1 MKIVRLGLISVFLT
15 PFCVSLTPLAFGQLT
30 DRNPVDEL
38 QAQVTEAQEDAGVG
52 LTSDQERQLALLIE
66 EERQGAENL
75 FGETWDFSQGPP
87 QGEQRDQAL
96 AGIRWMYDAL
106 KQKLPAYM
114 TDEQRAA
121 WESYQ
126 TEVERQSYIEDSP
139 NSGAESRRVQQI
151 RVTNNAFNVNTDN
164 QAGGG
169 GLREGGSRTE
179 VIERGGVGAYHGN
192 LAWTL
197 QDESLNARNPFA
209 PNKPPYYERTVYAN
223 ISGPILRD
231 RLTLNFTVDDNKQEN
246 VGTVKAETPD
256 GPFSLGVTR
265 PTLRRFYDA
274 KGVLQLRDAHSI
286 IMGFQYGTTDSR
298 NENVGDFTLPER
310 ASKDQRAELHD
321 RSPASLHS
329 LRPDGS

>member
-1 MKIVRLGLISVFLT
+1 M
-15 PFCVSLTPLAFGQLT
+15 AFGQLT

-38 QAQVTEAQEDAGVG
+38 QAQVTEALEDAGVG

-126 TEVERQSYIEDSP
+126 TEVGMQSYIEDSP

-151 RVTNNAFNVNTDN
+151 
-164 QAGGG
+164 
-169 GLREGGSRTE
+169 SRDQQR
-179 VIERGGVGAYHGN
+179 IQCQHGQPGRGVA
-192 LAWTL
+192 A
-197 QDESLNARNPFA
+197 
-209 PNKPPYYERTVYAN
+209 
-223 ISGPILRD
+223 
-231 RLTLNFTVDDNKQEN
+231 
-246 VGTVKAETPD
+246 
-256 GPFSLGVTR
+256 
-265 PTLRRFYDA
+265 
-274 KGVLQLRDAHSI
+274 
-286 IMGFQYGTTDSR
+286 
-298 NENVGDFTLPER
+298 
-310 ASKDQRAELHD
+310 
-321 RSPASLHS
+321 
-329 LRPDGS
+329 